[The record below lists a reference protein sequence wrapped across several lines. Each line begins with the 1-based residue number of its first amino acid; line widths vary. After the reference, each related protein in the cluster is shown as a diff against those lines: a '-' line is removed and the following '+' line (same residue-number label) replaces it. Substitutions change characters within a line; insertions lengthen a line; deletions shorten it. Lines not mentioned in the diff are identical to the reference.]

1 MLSRNG
7 DKINT
12 KLEEIKKECPNIE
25 TMPLV
30 ADLGT
35 LFKIEDYQ
43 EQIADKLKDLDVSV
57 LAINAGY
64 NENKAW
70 LSLDNKGIQQSVML
84 NAVHPAYL
92 AKVMAAQLNARFEK
106 KGEKAA
112 MVFVSSAASMMA
124 SPGNLIYSA
133 AKIFTSYI
141 GEGLY
146 FEFEGKVDVINYMPA
161 SVTTNMN
168 NAEKAGSEA
177 GFITA
182 EVAVET
188 SLRDLGIEP
197 NTYGDSSHENIVS
210 FMSMFPK
217 PMM

>member
-1 MLSRNG
+1 
-7 DKINT
+7 
-12 KLEEIKKECPNIE
+12 
-25 TMPLV
+25 
-30 ADLGT
+30 
-35 LFKIEDYQ
+35 
-43 EQIADKLKDLDVSV
+43 
-57 LAINAGY
+57 
-64 NENKAW
+64 
-70 LSLDNKGIQQSVML
+70 
-84 NAVHPAYL
+84 
-92 AKVMAAQLNARFEK
+92 
-106 KGEKAA
+106 

-197 NTYGDSSHENIVS
+197 NTYGHHSHENVVTM
-210 FMSMFPK
+210 MSMFPK
-217 PMM
+217 PMMQRATIKGVNEHHARLDKIAAEKAAAEGNQATPLN

>member
-1 MLSRNG
+1 
-7 DKINT
+7 
-12 KLEEIKKECPNIE
+12 
-25 TMPLV
+25 
-30 ADLGT
+30 
-35 LFKIEDYQ
+35 
-43 EQIADKLKDLDVSV
+43 
-57 LAINAGY
+57 
-64 NENKAW
+64 
-70 LSLDNKGIQQSVML
+70 ML
-84 NAVHPAYL
+84 NAIHPAYL

-133 AKIFTSYI
+133 AKIFTSYL

-146 FEFEGKVDVINYMPA
+146 YEFEGKVDVLNYMPA
-161 SVTTNMN
+161 SVETNMN
-168 NAEKAGSEA
+168 NEEKAGSSA
-177 GFITA
+177 GFISP

-197 NTYGDSSHENIVS
+197 NTYGHSSHENIVNI
-210 FMSMFPK
+210 MSMFPK